1 MRPLNLIEKLIARAS
16 GQSDVAPGSTAILP
30 IDWLLASELSWSQ
43 MELSYKAL
51 GEPEIV
57 RPERFWLALDHTVDR
72 ESLTKPAVKIMVETA
87 ERIAKRFPTIDF
99 HAANTTIM
107 HTEFARERVLPGQ
120 IVIGSDSHTS
130 SAGAVG
136 ALAIGFGATDATMGL
151 VVRPSDGDRP

>member
-72 ESLTKPAVKIMVETA
+72 ESLTKPAVKVMVETA
-87 ERIAKRFPTIDF
+87 ERIAKRFPAIDF

-151 VVRPSDGDRP
+151 VVRELCTDRG